1 MANNPNAAN
10 QLVPL
15 PADFFTRVMPQIT
28 SMLELKV
35 TLHLFALVTRQTSRP
50 RRVSWDTLV
59 TDEILVQSLQ
69 VVAVHARASDLLAEG
84 LGLAVQRGTIMHVV
98 RSDAHGRAINWY
110 LVHTAANL
118 AWAQRHEVI
127 AEPEPAT
134 ELLPVPTIVA
144 VYEQHIGVVTPMIL
158 AELQRAEAQ
167 YPATWVPDAIRE
179 AVLANVRSWRY
190 IAKILAR
197 WSKDGRGDATPV
209 TPGMEIDVTRYTDG
223 AYGDLF
229 RRGSDISD
237 LEPLP

>member
-1 MANNPNAAN
+1 MANDST

-15 PADFFTRVMPQIT
+15 PADFITRVLPQIT

-35 TLHLFALVTRQTSRP
+35 TLHLFALVTRQSSRP

-59 TDEILVQSLQ
+59 TDEILAQSLQ
-69 VVAVHARASDLLAEG
+69 VVAVHARPSDLLAEG
-84 LGLAVQRGTIMHVV
+84 LGLAVQRGTIIHVV
-98 RSDAHGRAINWY
+98 RPDTHGRAINWY
-110 LVHTAANL
+110 LVRTTANA
-118 AWAQRHEVI
+118 AWAQRHE
-127 AEPEPAT
+127 
-134 ELLPVPTIVA
+134 ELGESPVVLMPVPSIVA

-197 WSKDGRGDATPV
+197 WSKDGRGDTTP
-209 TPGMEIDVTRYTDG
+209 TAPGTEIDVTRYTDG

>member
-1 MANNPNAAN
+1 MANDPA

-15 PADFFTRVMPQIT
+15 PADFITRVMPQIT

-35 TLHLFALVTRQTSRP
+35 TLHLFAMVTRQTSRP

-59 TDEILVQSLQ
+59 TDEILAQSLQ
-69 VVAVHARASDLLAEG
+69 VVSVHARPSDLLAEG
-84 LGLAVQRGTIMHVV
+84 LGLAVQRGTIIHVV
-98 RSDAHGRAINWY
+98 RPDTHGRAINWY
-110 LVHTAANL
+110 LVRTTANA
-118 AWAQRHEVI
+118 AWAQRHE
-127 AEPEPAT
+127 
-134 ELLPVPTIVA
+134 ELGESPVVLMPVPSIVA

-209 TPGMEIDVTRYTDG
+209 GPGTEIDVTRYTDG

>member
-1 MANNPNAAN
+1 MANDPNAAN

-15 PADFFTRVMPQIT
+15 PADFITRVLPQIT

-35 TLHLFALVTRQTSRP
+35 TLHLFAMVTRQTSRP

-59 TDEILVQSLQ
+59 TDEILAQSLQ
-69 VVAVHARASDLLAEG
+69 VVAVHARPSDLLAEG
-84 LGLAVQRGTIMHVV
+84 LGLAVQRGTIIHVV
-98 RSDAHGRAINWY
+98 RPDIHGRAINWY
-110 LVHTAANL
+110 LVHTATNVV
-118 AWAQRHEVI
+118 WAQRHEEQGESPV
-127 AEPEPAT
+127 A
-134 ELLPVPTIVA
+134 LMSVPTIVA
-144 VYEQHIGVVTPMIL
+144 IYEQHIGVVTPMIL
-158 AELQRAEAQ
+158 AELQRAETQ

-197 WSKDGRGDATPV
+197 WSKDGRGDTTP
-209 TPGMEIDVTRYTDG
+209 TAPGTEIDVTRYTDG

>member
-1 MANNPNAAN
+1 MANDPNAVN

-15 PADFFTRVMPQIT
+15 PADFITRVMPQIT

-50 RRVSWDTLV
+50 RRVSWDALV
-59 TDEILVQSLQ
+59 TDEILAQSLQ
-69 VVAVHARASDLLAEG
+69 VVAVHARPSDLLAEG
-84 LGLAVQRGTIMHVV
+84 LGLAVKRGTIMHVV
-98 RSDAHGRAINWY
+98 RPDTHGRAINWY

-118 AWAQRHEVI
+118 AWAQRHDAS
-127 AEPEPAT
+127 AEPSA
-134 ELLPVPTIVA
+134 ELLPIPSIVA

-167 YPATWVPDAIRE
+167 YPATWLPDAIRE

-197 WSKDGRGDATPV
+197 WSKDGRGDTTSAASGT
-209 TPGMEIDVTRYTDG
+209 EIDVTRYTDG

>member
-1 MANNPNAAN
+1 MANDPT

-15 PADFFTRVMPQIT
+15 PADFVLRALPQIT

-35 TLHLFALVTRQTSRP
+35 TLHLFAMVTRQTSRP

-59 TDEILVQSLQ
+59 TDEILAQSLQ
-69 VVAVHARASDLLAEG
+69 VVAVHARPSDLLAEG
-84 LGLAVQRGTIMHVV
+84 LGLAVKRGTIMHVV
-98 RSDAHGRAINWY
+98 RPDAHGRAVNWY

-118 AWAQRHEVI
+118 AWAQRHDVS
-127 AEPEPAT
+127 AEPPA
-134 ELLPVPTIVA
+134 ELLPIPSIVA

-197 WSKDGRGDATPV
+197 WSKDGRDDATPV
-209 TPGMEIDVTRYTDG
+209 SPGTEIDVTRYTDG

-229 RRGSDISD
+229 RRWSDISD

>member
-1 MANNPNAAN
+1 MDDNHPPAH

-15 PADFFTRVMPQIT
+15 PADFVMRTLPQIT
-28 SMLELKV
+28 NMLELKV
-35 TLHLFALVTRQTSRP
+35 TLHLFAMVTRQTSRP

-59 TDEILVQSLQ
+59 ADEILSQSLQ
-69 VVAVHARASDLLAEG
+69 AVAVHARPSDLLAEG
-84 LGLAVQRGTIMHVV
+84 LGLAVQRGTIVHVV
-98 RSDAHGRAINWY
+98 RPDLHGRAINWY
-110 LVHTAANL
+110 LVHTATNL
-118 AWAQRHEVI
+118 AWAQRNEVL
-127 AEPEPAT
+127 PYTPP
-134 ELLPVPTIVA
+134 ELLPLPTVVA

-197 WSKDGRGDATPV
+197 WNKDGRSDPTPI
-209 TPGMEIDVTRYTDG
+209 TPGTEIDVTRYTDG

-229 RRGSDISD
+229 RRGSDVSD

>member
-1 MANNPNAAN
+1 MANDPH

-15 PADFFTRVMPQIT
+15 PADFVMRALPQIT
-28 SMLELKV
+28 SLLELKV
-35 TLHLFALVTRQTSRP
+35 TLHLFAMVTRQTSRP
-50 RRVSWDTLV
+50 RRVSWDVLV
-59 TDEILVQSLQ
+59 TDEILAQSLQ
-69 VVAVHARASDLLAEG
+69 AVAVHARPSDLLAEG

-98 RSDAHGRAINWY
+98 RPDVHGRAVNWY

-118 AWAQRHEVI
+118 AWAQRHDVG
-127 AEPEPAT
+127 AEPPV
-134 ELLPVPTIVA
+134 ELLPLPSIVA

-209 TPGMEIDVTRYTDG
+209 PPGKEIDVTRYTDG

-229 RRGSDISD
+229 RRGSDVSD

>member
-1 MANNPNAAN
+1 MVNDPT

-15 PADFFTRVMPQIT
+15 PADFVMRALPQIT

-35 TLHLFALVTRQTSRP
+35 TLHLFAMVTRQTSRP
-50 RRVSWDTLV
+50 RRVSWDTLIA
-59 TDEILVQSLQ
+59 DETLTQSLQ
-69 VVAVHARASDLLAEG
+69 AVAVHARPSDLLAEG
-84 LGLAVQRGTIMHVV
+84 LGLAVQRGTIIHVV
-98 RSDAHGRAINWY
+98 RPDAHGRAINWY

-118 AWAQRHEVI
+118 AWAQRHEVLT
-127 AEPEPAT
+127 EPEPVAA
-134 ELLPVPTIVA
+134 LLPVPAIVA
-144 VYEQHIGVVTPMIL
+144 IYEQHIGVVTPMIL
-158 AELQRAEAQ
+158 AELQRAQAQ

-197 WSKDGRGDATPV
+197 WSKDGRGDV
-209 TPGMEIDVTRYTDG
+209 TPTAPGTAIDVTRYTDG

>member
-1 MANNPNAAN
+1 MVNDPT

-15 PADFFTRVMPQIT
+15 PADFVMRALPQIT

-35 TLHLFALVTRQTSRP
+35 TLHLFAMVTRQTSRP
-50 RRVSWDTLV
+50 RRVSWDTLIA
-59 TDEILVQSLQ
+59 DETLTQSLQ
-69 VVAVHARASDLLAEG
+69 AVAVHARPSDLLAEG
-84 LGLAVQRGTIMHVV
+84 LGLAVQRGTIIHVV
-98 RSDAHGRAINWY
+98 RPDAHGRAINWY

-118 AWAQRHEVI
+118 AWAQRHEVLT
-127 AEPEPAT
+127 EPEPVAA
-134 ELLPVPTIVA
+134 LLPVPAIVA
-144 VYEQHIGVVTPMIL
+144 IYEQHIGVVTPMIL
-158 AELQRAEAQ
+158 AELQRAQTQ

-197 WSKDGRGDATPV
+197 WSKDGRGDV
-209 TPGMEIDVTRYTDG
+209 TPTAPGTAIDVTRYTDG

>member
-1 MANNPNAAN
+1 MANDSNAVN

-15 PADFFTRVMPQIT
+15 PADFITRVMPQIT

-50 RRVSWDTLV
+50 RRVSWDALV
-59 TDEILVQSLQ
+59 TDEILAQSLQ
-69 VVAVHARASDLLAEG
+69 VVAVHARPSDLLAEG
-84 LGLAVQRGTIMHVV
+84 LGLAVKRGTIMHVV
-98 RSDAHGRAINWY
+98 RPDAHGRAINWY

-118 AWAQRHEVI
+118 AWAQRHDAS
-127 AEPEPAT
+127 AEPSA
-134 ELLPVPTIVA
+134 ELLPIPTIVA

-167 YPATWVPDAIRE
+167 YPATWLPDAIRE

-197 WSKDGRGDATPV
+197 WSKDGRGDAIPT
-209 TPGMEIDVTRYTDG
+209 TPGAEIDVTRYTDG

-229 RRGSDISD
+229 RRGSDVSD

>member
-1 MANNPNAAN
+1 MANDPN

-15 PADFFTRVMPQIT
+15 PADFVMRALPHIT
-28 SMLELKV
+28 SLLELKV

-50 RRVSWDTLV
+50 RRVSWDALV
-59 TDEILVQSLQ
+59 ADDILAQSLQ
-69 VVAVHARASDLLAEG
+69 AVAVHARPSDLLAEG
-84 LGLAVQRGTIMHVV
+84 LGLAVKRGTIMHVV
-98 RSDAHGRAINWY
+98 RPDAHGRAINWY

-118 AWAQRHEVI
+118 AWAQRHDAS
-127 AEPEPAT
+127 AEPSA
-134 ELLPVPTIVA
+134 ELLPIPTIVA

-167 YPATWVPDAIRE
+167 YPATWLPDAIRE

>member
-1 MANNPNAAN
+1 
-10 QLVPL
+10 
-15 PADFFTRVMPQIT
+15 
-28 SMLELKV
+28 
-35 TLHLFALVTRQTSRP
+35 
-50 RRVSWDTLV
+50 
-59 TDEILVQSLQ
+59 
-69 VVAVHARASDLLAEG
+69 
-84 LGLAVQRGTIMHVV
+84 
-98 RSDAHGRAINWY
+98 
-110 LVHTAANL
+110 
-118 AWAQRHEVI
+118 
-127 AEPEPAT
+127 
-134 ELLPVPTIVA
+134 VA

-229 RRGSDISD
+229 RRGSDTSD

>member
-1 MANNPNAAN
+1 MANDPNAAN

-15 PADFFTRVMPQIT
+15 PADFITRVMPQIT

-50 RRVSWDTLV
+50 RRVSWDALV
-59 TDEILVQSLQ
+59 TDEILAQSLQ
-69 VVAVHARASDLLAEG
+69 VVAVHARPSDLLAEG
-84 LGLAVQRGTIMHVV
+84 LGLAVKRGTIMHVV
-98 RSDAHGRAINWY
+98 RPDAHGRAINWY

-118 AWAQRHEVI
+118 AWAQRHDAS
-127 AEPEPAT
+127 AEPSA
-134 ELLPVPTIVA
+134 ELLPIPSIVA

-167 YPATWVPDAIRE
+167 YPATWLPDAIRE

-190 IAKILAR
+190 IAKVLAR
-197 WSKDGRGDATPV
+197 WSKDGRGDTTSAASGT
-209 TPGMEIDVTRYTDG
+209 EIDVTRYTDG